1 MHEEHT
7 TTSDPAVGST
17 RLLAVLRGALSDA
30 ELHRRAA
37 QNRSEWESARG
48 FDCLTLDLQK
58 VIALTANDQAHT

>member
-1 MHEEHT
+1 MRKKHSK
-7 TTSDPAVGST
+7 TSDPTAGSP
-17 RLLAVLRGALSDA
+17 RLLAVLRGSLSDA

-58 VIALTANDQAHT
+58 AIALTANHD